1 MLLLQI
7 LFRNLIF
14 QESETNFTQAL
25 YHGPTK
31 WSNQARVNS
40 INPKVIKVDEPDLD
54 SSSEFWISL
63 DGISNDFSF
72 RGR

>member
-14 QESETNFTQAL
+14 RESDTGLTRTL
-25 YHGPTK
+25 HHGPTK
-31 WSNQARVNS
+31 WSKQTRANS

>member
-14 QESETNFTQAL
+14 RESETNFTQAL
-25 YHGPTK
+25 HHGLTK

-63 DGISNDFSF
+63 DGISNDFF